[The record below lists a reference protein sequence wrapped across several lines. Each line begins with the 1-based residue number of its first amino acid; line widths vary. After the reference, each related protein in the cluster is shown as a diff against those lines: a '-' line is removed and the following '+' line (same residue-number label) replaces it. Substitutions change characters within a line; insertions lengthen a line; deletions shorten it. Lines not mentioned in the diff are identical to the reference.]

1 MALGPTRMTDLEAPV
16 PITVVASPPMV
27 DMVAAIYDAHQREL
41 FTFALRACRDREVA
55 EDLVHESYL
64 RLIVEIQDGGAPS
77 NVRAWLYRVT
87 ANQAITR
94 GRRANVA
101 QKWQGRLGPG
111 QTTQD
116 PESEFLDQ
124 GPIGREV
131 GVPEVRQQTP
141 PGSDHLEQSATAVMI
156 LGVGAEVIGERV
168 DPLGEQR
175 HLDPGRAGVLVVLA
189 VLGHDALLVVRH
201 AALSLFVF
209 VFVDR

>member
-16 PITVVASPPMV
+16 PITVVASRPMV

-116 PESEFLDQ
+116 PESEFLDHERASELDHALAELPVDTRTALLMAASGFAGQ
-124 GPIGREV
+124 EIATAIGR
-131 GVPEVRQQTP
+131 T
-141 PGSDHLEQSATAVMI
+141 DSATRSLLSRAR
-156 LGVGAEVIGERV
+156 LGLR
-168 DPLGEQR
+168 DR
-175 HLDPGRAGVLVVLA
+175 LA
-189 VLGHDALLVVRH
+189 AMRSP
-201 AALSLFVF
+201 A
-209 VFVDR
+209 

>member
-116 PESEFLDQ
+116 PESEFLDHERASELDHALAELPVDTRTALLMAASGFAGQ
-124 GPIGREV
+124 EIATAIGRTE
-131 GVPEVRQQTP
+131 
-141 PGSDHLEQSATAVMI
+141 SATRTLLSRAR
-156 LGVGAEVIGERV
+156 LGLR
-168 DPLGEQR
+168 DR
-175 HLDPGRAGVLVVLA
+175 LA
-189 VLGHDALLVVRH
+189 AMRSP
-201 AALSLFVF
+201 A
-209 VFVDR
+209 